1 MTKKNRA
8 QQPRVATSLA
18 QAAREG
24 FPFDEATRLKA
35 ISSVTIKPSPALD
48 EAINLFAEQQGGQI
62 AESSPQPPQS
72 LLDHI
77 FPEGYIS
84 PVLDT
89 TTIPLNV
96 KRLHRLAELPR
107 YATPGA
113 ACFDIATIEGVHLAP
128 GQQRVLPT
136 GLAFEVP
143 DGHVLLVYSRSGHG
157 FKYGVRLANGT
168 GVIDSD
174 FRGELKLALRNDSD
188 TPFICWGG
196 DRIAQGMLVPIPRCE
211 IVEVEE
217 LSTTERGEGG
227 LGSTGT

>member
-8 QQPRVATSLA
+8 QQATVRHEVGNIA
-18 QAAREG
+18 QQFTASPDVLRAAG
-24 FPFDEATRLKA
+24 LLPEA
-35 ISSVTIKPSPALD
+35 PAAD
-48 EAINLFAEQQGGQI
+48 VNLF

-72 LLDHI
+72 LLDHV

-96 KRLHRLAELPR
+96 KRLHRLAVLPE

-217 LSTTERGEGG
+217 LSATERGEGG